1 MELRDHKSGGGDSDA
16 TFLPDVVPAFR
27 LHERT
32 KRMLDIFAATMGIIL
47 FAPILLITSIAI
59 KLDSRGPIFGRD
71 IKYGYKD
78 RKIQFHKFRLVA
90 VCTESDPINP
100 RLTRVGRI
108 LSQTG
113 IDELPLLFNVL
124 CGEMSIVGRQNV
136 HRWRPSIH

>member
-32 KRMLDIFAATMGIIL
+32 KRMLDIFTATMGIIL

-59 KLDSRGPIFGRD
+59 KLDSRGSIFVRD

-78 RKIQFHKFRLVA
+78 RKIQFLKFRLVA
-90 VCTESDPINP
+90 ACTASDPINP

-108 LSQTG
+108 LSQFG